1 MRNLTASDPTFLD
14 EARHRVEVRH
24 VVDAPSS
31 DVWACLADHANWND
45 WYPEMTDCSSAEPG
59 RLGAERSITLG
70 PLRAV
75 ERWVIWE
82 PPERL
87 GFTVV
92 HTNLPL
98 AKRVIEVLT
107 ITPDTSDDTRTVID
121 YTGCFQPTLLAR
133 LVAGR
138 TKRQMS
144 TSWSVAFSSLS
155 DHLSH

>member
-1 MRNLTASDPTFLD
+1 MRNLTAADPTFLD
-14 EARHRVEVRH
+14 DARHRVEVRH
-24 VVDAPSS
+24 VVHAPPS

-87 GFTVV
+87 GFAVV
-92 HTNLPL
+92 HMNLPL

-107 ITPDTSDDTRTVID
+107 ITPDPSANTRTVVD
-121 YTGCFQPTLLAR
+121 YTGCLQPTLLTLLAVR
-133 LVAGR
+133 R
-138 TKRQMS
+138 TKHQMS
-144 TSWSVAFSSLS
+144 TSWSAALSSLS
-155 DHLSH
+155 GHLSH